1 MENKFPWGDITR
13 LVNNVIDPKLNGLS
27 VKLHSDMTKRVDELH
42 KEHDDDMANMSNEF
56 NNLNQRFEEVMSL
69 AEQLIQLEHEHHED
83 VEAINKR
90 IDELEL
96 SSSTDI
102 DAILEQI
109 KNIEKQHQSDLTNIT
124 NQISGI
130 SNSVTNINTKIKID
144 PDGGIVNGGKGLAVD
159 FSKMPT
165 DKMEALLK
173 TLRVPIWLTANKN
186 FYVDSATGSD
196 TLDDGRGESL
206 GKPFKTIQ
214 ACVNY
219 ITDNYNF
226 SRYIAVIRVVPG
238 NYDRFAVGNFQ
249 VTTGEL
255 RIMNHSPDNGE
266 VNVRSSW
273 VDGKGAIDAIA
284 ILATGYI
291 RIYNFSIWNEITY
304 NDTLTRLIH
313 DGSCIKVSK
322 GTVSIYGCKLHARYS
337 GAGDFG
343 TVIALKAE
351 SGGICGIC
359 NDNEFDVVST
369 SPSVTT
375 IECLDID
382 GFGSQI
388 SYANINPE
396 QFAKVNMSVAGPN
409 AGAFINIVN
418 GGYFYRSK
426 TLDPGFVTV
435 GMSGFVRQYVLYRG
449 GTASTSVRG
458 VNYFPGNQ
466 PGIVD
471 EAHGSWI
478 E

>member
-13 LVNNVIDPKLNGLS
+13 LVNNVIYPKLSGLS
-27 VKLHSDMTKRVDELH
+27 TKLHSDMTKRVDELH
-42 KEHDDDMANMSNEF
+42 KEHDDDMANMSSEF

-96 SSSTDI
+96 SSSADI
-102 DAILEQI
+102 DTILEQI
-109 KNIEKQHQSDLTNIT
+109 KNIEKQHQSDLTDIT
-124 NQISGI
+124 NQISSI
-130 SNSVTNINTKIKID
+130 NNSVTNINTKIKID
-144 PDGGIVNGGKGLAVD
+144 PDGGIVNGSKGLAVD

-196 TLDDGRGESL
+196 TLDEGRGESL
-206 GKPFKTIQ
+206 SKPFKTIQ

-219 ITDNYNF
+219 VTDNYNF
-226 SRYIAVIRVVPG
+226 SRYTAAIRVVPG
-238 NYDRFAVGNFQ
+238 NYDRFVVGNFQ

-255 RIMNHSPDNGE
+255 RIINHSPDDGE

-273 VDGKGAIDAIA
+273 VDGKGAIDAIVTT
-284 ILATGYI
+284 ATGYI
-291 RIYNFSIWNEITY
+291 RIYDFSIWNEITY
-304 NDTLTRLIH
+304 NDTLTRLIQG
-313 DGSCIKVSK
+313 GSCIKVSK
-322 GTVSIYGCKLHARYS
+322 GTVSILGCKLHARYS

-343 TVIALKAE
+343 PVKALRVEAV
-351 SGGICGIC
+351 GICGI
-359 NDNEFDVVST
+359 NYDNEFDVVST
-369 SPSVTT
+369 SLSVTP
-375 IECLDID
+375 IGCLEVD
-382 GFGSQI
+382 GFGSRI
-388 SYANINPE
+388 TYANIQPE
-396 QFAKVNMSVAGPN
+396 QFAKVNMSVAGSN
-409 AGAFINIVN
+409 VGYFINICN
-418 GGYFYRSK
+418 GGYFYRSR

-435 GMSGFVRQYVLYRG
+435 GMSGFVRQYVLHRG
-449 GTASTSVRG
+449 GTASTSVKG
-458 VNYFPGNQ
+458 VSYFPGNQ

>member
-27 VKLHSDMTKRVDELH
+27 VKLRSDMTKRIDELH
-42 KEHDDDMANMSNEF
+42 KEHDDDMSNMSNEF

-69 AEQLIQLEHEHHED
+69 AEQLIRLEHEHHED

-96 SSSTDI
+96 SSSADI

-109 KNIEKQHQSDLTNIT
+109 ANIEKQHQSDLTSIT
-124 NQISGI
+124 NKINSI
-130 SNSVTNINTKIKID
+130 NNSVTNINTKIKID
-144 PDGGIVNGGKGLAVD
+144 PDGGIVNGSKGLAVD

-196 TLDDGRGESL
+196 TLDEGRGESL
-206 GKPFKTIQ
+206 SKPFKTVQ

-219 ITDNYNF
+219 VTDNYNF
-226 SRYIAVIRVVPG
+226 SRYIAVIRIVPG
-238 NYDRFAVGNFQ
+238 NYDRFVVGNFQ

-255 RIMNHSPDNGE
+255 RIMNHSPDDGE

-273 VDGKGAIDAIA
+273 VDNKGTIDTITTS
-284 ILATGYI
+284 ATGYI
-291 RIYNFSIWNEITY
+291 RIYNLSIWNEITY
-304 NDTLTRLIH
+304 NDTLVRLIH
-313 DGSCIKVSK
+313 DASCIKVSK
-322 GTVSIYGCKLHARYS
+322 GATSIYGCKLHARYS

-343 TVIALKAE
+343 SVMALRAE
-351 SGGICGIC
+351 SGGILGI
-359 NDNEFDVVST
+359 NNNNEFDVVST
-369 SPSVTT
+369 SLSATS
-375 IECLDID
+375 IGCLDIN
-382 GFGSQI
+382 GFSSQI
-388 SYANINPE
+388 TYANLQPE
-396 QFAKVNMSVAGPN
+396 EFVKVNMSVASNSGY
-409 AGAFINIVN
+409 FINIMN

-426 TLDPGFVTV
+426 TLKPEFVTV
-435 GMSGFVRQYVLYRG
+435 GMSGFVRQYSLYRG

-466 PGIVD
+466 PGVVD
-471 EAHGSWI
+471 EARGSWI